1 MPDPSPRLDAESA
14 AERVR
19 STLAPGG
26 DRRLG
31 LEIEWLVFD
40 RSDPR
45 RPVPADEVMS
55 AATRGGPLPGG
66 GSISVEPGGQLE
78 LSSPHRSGARAAA
91 DVAASD
97 AAVLDERL
105 TGAGL
110 RAEAIGLDPV
120 RSQPLT
126 VRSARYLAIER
137 VFERVGP
144 SPMHMAT
151 NSAGAQVNVDLGSR
165 PVDRWRTATML
176 GPVLVALFANSPAMV
191 GRVTGWAS
199 TRMLLWS
206 TVPDG
211 RARPVPAWRPEDW
224 VDHVLDT
231 SVLMVRR
238 GPHQADPVLD
248 GLTFRRWID
257 GDGPDRPPTVDDLD
271 EHLTTLWPPVRPRG
285 WLELRMID
293 SVPED
298 GLRVALALAETLVA
312 RHESPDPEL
321 AAAAAPVAGRWQHA
335 ARHGCR
341 ADDLATAGDRCLRL
355 AAERADDTDLAA
367 RCRDWAERYPGR
379 RRTPADD
386 ALSRWGLNRP

>member
-1 MPDPSPRLDAESA
+1 
-14 AERVR
+14 
-19 STLAPGG
+19 
-26 DRRLG
+26 
-31 LEIEWLVFD
+31 
-40 RSDPR
+40 
-45 RPVPADEVMS
+45 
-55 AATRGGPLPGG
+55 
-66 GSISVEPGGQLE
+66 
-78 LSSPHRSGARAAA
+78 
-91 DVAASD
+91 
-97 AAVLDERL
+97 
-105 TGAGL
+105 
-110 RAEAIGLDPV
+110 
-120 RSQPLT
+120 
-126 VRSARYLAIER
+126 
-137 VFERVGP
+137 
-144 SPMHMAT
+144 
-151 NSAGAQVNVDLGSR
+151 
-165 PVDRWRTATML
+165 ML

-211 RARPVPAWRPEDW
+211 RARPVSAWRVEDW

-231 SVLMVRR
+231 PVLMIRR

-293 SVPED
+293 SVPDD
-298 GLRVALALAETLVA
+298 GLRVALALVDTLVA
-312 RHESPDPEL
+312 RDEDPDPEL
-321 AAAAAPVAGRWQHA
+321 VSAAAPVAGRWQHA

-341 ADDLATAGDRCLRL
+341 AEDLASAADRCLRL
-355 AAERADDTDLAA
+355 AAERIDDTDLAA

-386 ALSRWGLNRP
+386 VLSRWGLSRP